1 MEYVEE
7 LNMGGSQENGSDPNE
22 LDLWDFMDE
31 WMGEDYPDSTQLMA
45 MIADL
50 MGKLN
55 VEIVDGKI
63 KLNG

>member
-1 MEYVEE
+1 MEYTEE
-7 LNMGGSQENGSDPNE
+7 LNMGDSQENESDPNE

-31 WMGEDYPDSTQLMA
+31 WMGEDYLDSTQLMA

-55 VEIVDGKI
+55 IEIVDGKI
-63 KLNG
+63 KSNG